1 MSSVQSLEIR
11 LGEVRV
17 GYLTHYPDEKTIFSV
32 DEAYIGMGSTRP
44 VLSLSLSRPGDEAS
58 TEALLRDERHKFA
71 SVKAPPFFSNLLP
84 EGGLRTRIAQSL
96 KVHEEREFLLLAA
109 LGADLPGAVTLNPG
123 DTPEHLRFRRGASGA
138 AAVDEAAPLKF
149 SLGGMQMKFSM
160 LRQGERYTLNMGTQL
175 GNYIVKPP
183 SRDFAALPRVE
194 AATME
199 TARAVGIEVPEALL
213 LPPEHI
219 DALPDMGAYPQG
231 EAFYAIR
238 RFDRSEHMEGSKGGR
253 IHTEDFAQ
261 VFNLRPSQ
269 KYGRVNYEMI
279 AQTLL
284 RYAGGLSDLKEMARR
299 LAFNVLIGNGDA
311 HIKNWSL
318 IYDTPTRPRLAPAYD
333 LVSTVAYTTH
343 DTSIAL
349 NMAGVKRF
357 DAITLDTFATL
368 FARIGLH
375 ERIQK
380 DMMEEVRVTVQ
391 RVKGAW
397 ENSFVAAGVPDDLI
411 RKVEA
416 HIRGIALG
424 RECA

>member
-1 MSSVQSLEIR
+1 MSRVQSLEVW
-11 LGEVRV
+11 LGDQLV
-17 GYLTHYPDEKTIFSV
+17 GHLTHYPDEKTIFTV
-32 DEAYIGMGSTRP
+32 DEAYIGMGTSRP
-44 VLSLSLSRPGDEAS
+44 ILSLSLARPEDDAT
-58 TEALLRDERHKFA
+58 TEALLRDGHHKSA

-96 KVHEEREFLLLAA
+96 KVHEDREFLLLGA
-109 LGADLPGAVTLNPG
+109 LGHDLPGAVILNPG
-123 DTPEHLRFRRGASGA
+123 DTPEHLRFKRGASIA
-138 AAVDEAAPLKF
+138 TADEPHPLKF

-160 LRQGERYTLNMGTQL
+160 LRQGERYTLNMGAKL
-175 GNYIVKPP
+175 GNTIVKPP

-199 TARAVGIEVPEALL
+199 TARAVGIDVPEVALL
-213 LPPEHI
+213 LPEQI
-219 DALPDMGAYPQG
+219 DGLPDMAGYPPG

-238 RFDRSEHMEGSKGGR
+238 RFDRREGKKGTEGGR
-253 IHTEDFAQ
+253 IHAEDFAQ

-284 RYAGGLSDLKEMARR
+284 RYAGGLSDMKEMARR

-318 IYDTPTRPRLAPAYD
+318 IYDNPLRPRLAPAYD
-333 LVSTVAYTTH
+333 LVSTVAYTH

-357 DAITLDTFATL
+357 DAITLDTFAAL
-368 FARIGLH
+368 FDR
-375 ERIQK
+375 
-380 DMMEEVRVTVQ
+380 
-391 RVKGAW
+391 
-397 ENSFVAAGVPDDLI
+397 NSVP
-411 RKVEA
+411 
-416 HIRGIALG
+416 
-424 RECA
+424 

>member
-1 MSSVQSLEIR
+1 MSAVQSLEVW
-11 LGEVRV
+11 LGDLLI
-17 GYLTHYPDEKTIFSV
+17 GHLTHYPDEKTIFTV
-32 DEAYIGMGSTRP
+32 DEAYIGMGTARP
-44 VLSLSLSRPGDEAS
+44 ILSLSLARPGDEAT
-58 TEALLRDERHKFA
+58 TEALLRDERHKSA

-96 KVHEEREFLLLAA
+96 KVHEDREFLLLGA
-109 LGADLPGAVTLNPG
+109 LGHDLPGAVILNPG
-123 DTPEHLRFRRGASGA
+123 DTPEHLRFKRGASSVTA
-138 AAVDEAAPLKF
+138 SDEASPLKF

-160 LRQGERYTLNMGTQL
+160 LRQGERYTLNMGAQL

-199 TARAVGIEVPEALL
+199 TARAVGIDVPEVLL
-213 LPPEHI
+213 LPPEQI
-219 DALPDMGAYPQG
+219 DGLPDMDAYPQG

-238 RFDRSEHMEGSKGGR
+238 RFDRAEDIDGTKGGR
-253 IHTEDFAQ
+253 IHAEDFAQ

-269 KYGRVNYEMI
+269 KYGRVNYEMV

-318 IYDTPTRPRLAPAYD
+318 IYDNPTRPRLAPAYD

-357 DAITLDTFATL
+357 DAITLDTFAAL

-375 ERIQK
+375 DQIQEE
-380 DMMEEVRVTVQ
+380 MMEEVRVTIQ
-391 RVKGAW
+391 RVRGAW
-397 ENSFVAAGVPDDLI
+397 ESGFAAAGVPAYLI
-411 RKVEA
+411 QQVEA
-416 HIRGIALG
+416 HIRTIPLG
-424 RECA
+424 RE